1 MPDTRIPLIVVPI
14 ILAGVLYAR
23 LGAGGFTWLLI
34 GLALACALY
43 KAAKWA
49 FWPRHALPR
58 HRIRHLKLRL
68 FLRLHPGP
76 GHATVAELH
85 RHWGRRASA
94 LKDRYAR
101 P

>member
-1 MPDTRIPLIVVPI
+1 MK
-14 ILAGVLYAR
+14 LAVGAAVALPVLWAA
-23 LGAGGFTWLLI
+23 LGTFRFVLVLVA
-34 GLALACALY
+34 LALLVAGLR
-43 KAAKWA
+43 AATWA
-49 FWPRHALPR
+49 FVPRHTLPR
-58 HRIRHLKLRL
+58 NRIRHMKLRL

-76 GHATVAELH
+76 GHATAAELH